1 MEKAMSMHAIADAL
15 KKLEYGVYIV
25 TMGDGNDG
33 NAFTASWVSQ
43 VSSEPPMV
51 ALAVHNKHQSSR
63 LIDQRGSFVINL
75 IAETNLEIAKAYYG
89 PAEAG
94 YQKLRHAEIGKSPS
108 TGSPLIQGALG
119 FLDCKV
125 VSKVPTGN
133 HTLFIGEVLAAELH
147 HDNYL
152 LTTTNSKL
160 RYVG

>member
-1 MEKAMSMHAIADAL
+1 MAHAAESRAISDAL

-25 TMGDGNDG
+25 TMGDGADG
-33 NAFTASWVSQ
+33 NAFTASWVTQ

-63 LIDQRGSFVINL
+63 LIDQAGAFVVNL
-75 IAETNLEIAKAYYG
+75 ISETHIEIAKSYYG
-89 PAEAG
+89 PAESG
-94 YQKLRHAEIGKSPS
+94 YERLKHAEIGRSAV

-119 FLDCKV
+119 YIDCKV

-133 HTLFIGEVLAAELH
+133 HTLFIAEVRAAEVH

-160 RYVG
+160 RYQG